1 MPFVSSGKTQ
11 LLAMLLYPLN
21 SGAGPFSPL
30 TQIITIKKRKFWGLK
45 EAYFK
50 TFP

>member
-1 MPFVSSGKTQ
+1 MCRA
-11 LLAMLLYPLN
+11 LLASDTDADAHEEMVIE
-21 SGAGPFSPL
+21 
-30 TQIITIKKRKFWGLK
+30 IITIKKRKFWGLK